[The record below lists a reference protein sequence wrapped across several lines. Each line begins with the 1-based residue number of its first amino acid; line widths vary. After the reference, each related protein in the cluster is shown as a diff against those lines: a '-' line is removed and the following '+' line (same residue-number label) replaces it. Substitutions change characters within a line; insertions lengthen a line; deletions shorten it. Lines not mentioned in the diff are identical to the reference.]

1 MTELYKISV
10 SKFALDNKIPTGDPF
25 WSTFNASFDNEN
37 LATDTLMQTVYDG
50 KSITTW
56 HHSHWRTGANYICGQ
71 YLGIDFDTE
80 TEQSSLAYLVK
91 DKFILKY
98 GAFVYTTMSH
108 TPEKP
113 RSRALFLLD
122 APIMQAVNYTMA
134 ASSLVWLFGATADR
148 KCKDAVR
155 FFYGSKGCQFEYIN
169 QVLPLEVLKKLIAQ
183 YQDTGAVEKRRSL
196 RKDYAA
202 PATQQEVADA
212 LKLIPPWQ
220 IEYDEWVSVLM
231 AIHAEFG
238 DAGYALAENW
248 GDGKQGEIEHKWS
261 SFKQLG
267 NTAGAVTIATVF
279 GLAKRFGWKKTPA

>member
-1 MTELYKISV
+1 
-10 SKFALDNKIPTGDPF
+10 
-25 WSTFNASFDNEN
+25 
-37 LATDTLMQTVYDG
+37 MQ
-50 KSITTW
+50 
-56 HHSHWRTGANYICGQ
+56 RC
-71 YLGIDFDTE
+71 
-80 TEQSSLAYLVK
+80 
-91 DKFILKY
+91 
-98 GAFVYTTMSH
+98 
-108 TPEKP
+108 
-113 RSRALFLLD
+113 
-122 APIMQAVNYTMA
+122 
-134 ASSLVWLFGATADR
+134 
-148 KCKDAVR
+148 
-155 FFYGSKGCQFEYIN
+155 GSKGCQFEYIN

-279 GLAKRFGWKKTPA
+279 GLAKRFGWKKHLTHL